1 MIVEMSSLDNGLN
14 TYKLFILFLAQLIL
28 KIATRDLSLTS
39 SCSSFSMYRI
49 VCLSELS
56 VYSWDCLL

>member
-14 TYKLFILFLAQLIL
+14 TYKLFTLFFAQLIL
-28 KIATRDLSLTS
+28 KIATSDLSLTS
-39 SCSSFSMYRI
+39 SCSSFNMYRM

-56 VYSWDCLL
+56 V